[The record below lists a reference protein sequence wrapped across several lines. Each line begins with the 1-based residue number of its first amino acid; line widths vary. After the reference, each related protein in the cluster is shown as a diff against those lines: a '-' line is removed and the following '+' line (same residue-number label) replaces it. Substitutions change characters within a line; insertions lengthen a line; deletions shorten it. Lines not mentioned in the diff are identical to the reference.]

1 MADTALPRDA
11 TRARRPLPRRL
22 RSEASAI
29 AVIAHRDFIKL
40 LRDRTRLLSELAFP
54 LVLVLLLGP
63 ALQSGFRAPGGF
75 DLTTFVFGGVL
86 AQTLWQSST
95 LGLVSL
101 IADREEDFSQ
111 EIFVSPVSRY
121 AIVAGK
127 IIGESLV
134 ALPTGVGI
142 LVVGLLIG
150 VPLSP
155 VVLLALLPVS
165 LVIAVYGGSFGLL
178 LLSRLLEPAGRPADL
193 PVRPPAAVLPRG
205 RVQPDPRSAAAA
217 RDPVGP
223 VADAL
228 RGGAHAER
236 DLRPPAERGGAGRHA
251 ARDQRRRD
259 RQLLR
264 PVRRRGN
271 GILRPLGAES
281 VGTPWKSRRPSNEAT
296 TPGRLSS

>member
-178 LLSRLLEPAGRPADL
+178 LLSRLSSQRAAQQIFPFVLLPQFFLAGVFNPIHDL
-193 PVRPPAAVLPRG
+193 PLPLAILSALSPMRYAVELMRNVIYGLQPNVVAPAVTPLPINVAVIVSSFVLFVVAGTAFFVR
-205 RVQPDPRSAAAA
+205 S
-217 RDPVGP
+217 
-223 VADAL
+223 
-228 RGGAHAER
+228 ER
-236 DLRPPAERGGAGRHA
+236 NR
-251 ARDQRRRD
+251 
-259 RQLLR
+259 
-264 PVRRRGN
+264 
-271 GILRPLGAES
+271 
-281 VGTPWKSRRPSNEAT
+281 
-296 TPGRLSS
+296 